1 MPAAFFCGENFHHLW
16 PKKLSRATHTK
27 DFKLTLNSKPD
38 DYMVVCNFGWNQ
50 QIATH
55 FGSNEPN
62 KYLVLYTN
70 LQWKIEVLNLKT
82 FLETLNPKH
91 TPPSSTQN
99 KTVWNK
105 NTW

>member
-1 MPAAFFCGENFHHLW
+1 MITWLFVILLEINKQLLTNLVQMK
-16 PKKLSRATHTK
+16 PKTQ
-27 DFKLTLNSKPD
+27 N
-38 DYMVVCNFGWNQ
+38 
-50 QIATH
+50 
-55 FGSNEPN
+55 
-62 KYLVLYTN
+62 LVLYTN
-70 LQWKIEVLNLKT
+70 LQWKIEVLNLNLKT